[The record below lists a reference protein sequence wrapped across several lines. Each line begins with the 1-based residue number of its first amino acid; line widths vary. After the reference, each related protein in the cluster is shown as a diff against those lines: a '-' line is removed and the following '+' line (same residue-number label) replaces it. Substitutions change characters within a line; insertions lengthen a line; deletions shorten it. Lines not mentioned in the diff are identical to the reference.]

1 VSKVAAIVVSAGV
14 GHRMGSDKTFLKL
27 GDKPLIAWTVDV
39 LQRSES
45 VDRIVLVLQQD
56 KLNEGKKL
64 ASARGW
70 SKISG
75 ICAGGELRQDSVM
88 KGLEL
93 VDGCDWVLI
102 QDGARP
108 FLTEKLIVDG
118 LEAAVQTGAAAAA
131 VEVKDTIKQFDE
143 AGMVLQTLQR
153 DGLRAVQTPQV
164 FRTAILKQAYDTVD
178 RTVTDDAAIVELAG
192 YRVKLYPGEYEN
204 IKVTTP
210 EDLLL
215 AEIIAGKR
223 VKS

>member
-1 VSKVAAIVVSAGV
+1 MPKVAAIVVSAGA
-14 GHRMGSDKTFLKL
+14 GQRMGSDKTFLML

-39 LQRSES
+39 LQRSKS
-45 VDRIVLVLQQD
+45 VDRIVLVLQQG
-56 KLNEGKKL
+56 KLNEGKKM
-64 ASARGW
+64 ATARGW
-70 SKISG
+70 SKISS
-75 ICAGGELRQDSVM
+75 ICAGGELRQDSVK
-88 KGLEL
+88 KGLAL
-93 VDGCDWVLI
+93 VDGCDWVLV

-108 FLTEKLIVDG
+108 FLTEKLIADG
-118 LEAAVQTGAAAAA
+118 LHAAVQTGAAAAA

-164 FRTAILKQAYDTVD
+164 FRTAILKMAYDTVEC
-178 RTVTDDAAIVELAG
+178 TVTDDAAIVELAG

-215 AEIIAGKR
+215 AEMIAGKR
-223 VKS
+223 IKS

>member
-1 VSKVAAIVVSAGV
+1 
-14 GHRMGSDKTFLKL
+14 MGSDKTFLML

-39 LQRSES
+39 LQRSKS
-45 VDRIVLVLQQD
+45 VDRIVLVLQQG
-56 KLNEGKKL
+56 KLNEGKKM
-64 ASARGW
+64 ATARGW
-70 SKISG
+70 SKISS
-75 ICAGGELRQDSVM
+75 ICAGGELRQDSVK
-88 KGLEL
+88 KGLAL
-93 VDGCDWVLI
+93 VDGCDWVLV

-108 FLTEKLIVDG
+108 FLTEKLIADG
-118 LEAAVQTGAAAAA
+118 LHAAVQTGAAAAA

-164 FRTAILKQAYDTVD
+164 FRTAILKMAYDTVEC
-178 RTVTDDAAIVELAG
+178 TVTDDAAIVELAG

-215 AEIIAGKR
+215 AEMIAGKR
-223 VKS
+223 IKS